1 MNPPRARPEAEAAE
15 PPEPPRASEPSG
27 PPQRLGA
34 RRARRRRLPGLAKAR
49 ATTVNFGKYHGCTL
63 EEIAAREPSYVSWLA
78 RFVTRDPDLLDAA
91 RVVAGALGGQAPA

>member
-1 MNPPRARPEAEAAE
+1 
-15 PPEPPRASEPSG
+15 
-27 PPQRLGA
+27 
-34 RRARRRRLPGLAKAR
+34 LPTLAKAR

-91 RVVAGALGGQAPA
+91 RVVASGLGRHASV